1 MFGNI
6 KIVLYFCKVFFM
18 VLDLWLGVKIGC
30 RETTIPILFFMVMDS
45 LSLLY
50 VSSRD

>member
-1 MFGNI
+1 MFDYI

-30 RETTIPILFFMVMDS
+30 RETTIPILQGFVPPIFR
-45 LSLLY
+45 LLNWKT
-50 VSSRD
+50 